1 VDVHSSPTARDRGGQ
16 FARHHGHNKTRHVY
30 SELGLQLRDKMLKR
44 RVKAELCDG
53 HKPATRSNGT
63 SWQRLRVL
71 TILDIFSRFSP
82 ALKPRFSSRRSD
94 VVAIMEGV
102 SNEVGIPA
110 TIRVDQ
116 GSESCRAIWICRPT
130 AAASRWTSH
139 DPENQPTMRLSKRS
153 TVPSGPNA

>member
-1 VDVHSSPTARDRGGQ
+1 LPGITGTTRRGTSI
-16 FARHHGHNKTRHVY
+16 ASWACNCAT
-30 SELGLQLRDKMLKR
+30 MLKR

-102 SNEVGIPA
+102 CNEVGIPA

-116 GSESCRAIWICRPT
+116 GSEFV
-130 AAASRWTSH
+130 SR
-139 DPENQPTMRLSKRS
+139 DLDL
-153 TVPSGPNA
+153 